1 MKSIFP
7 ILAFSSVL
15 FFGMNCSTSKKN
27 TSIPPGEM
35 TYTIIKSGNM
45 YGAGEEGLAAGI
57 IAASNT
63 EEMNNLINKMN
74 SVNEE
79 INKPLISDVHFFNES
94 MLLFI
99 FDKVRGSGGH
109 VIQVETI
116 TNTGTEISVA
126 VKEIAPNGP
135 ASTVL
140 SQPYTILQLKKS
152 TLPVQLKLS
161 EL

>member
-1 MKSIFP
+1 MKSIFS
-7 ILAFSSVL
+7 ILVFSSVL
-15 FFGMNCSTSKKN
+15 LFGMNCSSSKK
-27 TSIPPGEM
+27 TAIITPRDM
-35 TYTIIKSGNM
+35 TYTTIKSGNM
-45 YGAGEEGLAAGI
+45 FGAGEEGFAAGI

-63 EEMNNLINKMN
+63 VDMNFLIKKING
-74 SVNEE
+74 VNDE
-79 INKPLISDVHFFNES
+79 IKESLISDVHFFDES

>member
-15 FFGMNCSTSKKN
+15 LFGMNCSTSKK
-27 TSIPPGEM
+27 TALITPGDM

-45 YGAGEEGLAAGI
+45 FGAGEEGLAAGI

-63 EEMNNLINKMN
+63 VEMNFLINKMN
-74 SVNEE
+74 GVNEE
-79 INKPLISDVHFFNES
+79 IKESLISDVNFFDEY
-94 MLLFI
+94 MLVFI

-109 VIQVETI
+109 SLDIKNI
-116 TNTGTEISVA
+116 SNTGKDIIVT

-135 ASTVL
+135 ASTVMT
-140 SQPYTILQLKKS
+140 QPYVVLKVIKS
-152 TLPVQLKLS
+152 SLPLLLNIT

>member
-15 FFGMNCSTSKKN
+15 FFGMNCSTSKK
-27 TSIPPGEM
+27 TALISPGEM

-45 YGAGEEGLAAGI
+45 FGAGEEGLADGI
-57 IAASNT
+57 IAVSNT
-63 EEMNNLINKMN
+63 EQMNDLINKIN
-74 SVNEE
+74 GVNEE
-79 INKPLISDVHFFNES
+79 IKESLISDVHFFDES
-94 MLLFI
+94 MLVFI

-109 VIQVETI
+109 SLKIETI
-116 TNTGTEISVA
+116 TNSGNEIIVT

-135 ASTVL
+135 ASTVMT
-140 SQPYTILQLKKS
+140 QPYVVLKVKKS
-152 TLPVQLKLS
+152 TLPIQLKLT

>member
-7 ILAFSSVL
+7 ILALSFVL

-27 TSIPPGEM
+27 TSITPGEM

-63 EEMNNLINKMN
+63 EKMNKLINKMN

-79 INKPLISDVHFFNES
+79 INKPLISDVHFFDES

>member
-1 MKSIFP
+1 
-7 ILAFSSVL
+7 
-15 FFGMNCSTSKKN
+15 
-27 TSIPPGEM
+27 
-35 TYTIIKSGNM
+35 M

-63 EEMNNLINKMN
+63 EEMNKLINKMN

-79 INKPLISDVHFFNES
+79 INKPLISDVHFFDES

-99 FDKVRGSGGH
+99 FDKERGSGGH